1 MFAIGEMGGG
11 FLFGNAC
18 LEGTTER
25 SDGNRVRSARREDT
39 HSMCLEGTT
48 PEDGI
53 KHFHRRTAFQAKLCQ
68 QLLPGTSYPVTVA
81 TLRTAF
87 QAVFINAP
95 TPFGA
100 TDIREKAEIPL
111 FLT

>member
-1 MFAIGEMGGG
+1 MFCT
-11 FLFGNAC
+11 AC

-53 KHFHRRTAFQAKLCQ
+53 KHFHRRTAFQAKLYQ